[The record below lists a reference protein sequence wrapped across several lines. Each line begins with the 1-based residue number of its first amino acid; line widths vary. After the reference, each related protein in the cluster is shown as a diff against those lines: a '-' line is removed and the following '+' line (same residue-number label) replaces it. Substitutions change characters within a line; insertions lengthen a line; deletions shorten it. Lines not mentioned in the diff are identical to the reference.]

1 MTPGQLSDSRWLVGL
16 HKGRSED
23 ETPFAVLCLGRLLS
37 DYDALA
43 AKLLTADAALH
54 EICGESTES
63 NIVKIAE
70 IALGIYDPSPWC
82 SGCSAMRKTDCRCGE
97 LASND

>member
-1 MTPGQLSDSRWLVGL
+1 MSVKRYTFVELAHIRQMGTEAFVD
-16 HKGRSED
+16 
-23 ETPFAVLCLGRLLS
+23 AA

-43 AKLLTADAALH
+43 AKLQTAEAALH

-70 IALGIYDPSPWC
+70 IALGLYDPSPYC
-82 SGCSAMRKTDCRCGE
+82 SGCGAMRKTDCHCGP
-97 LASND
+97 LADNE